1 MLRAKIDLRQP
12 IFLLKFTED
21 RDRFKVQETPG
32 SQGFSMELHLSSTS
46 MGLSPSNKLTGR

>member
-32 SQGFSMELHLSSTS
+32 SQGFSMEL
-46 MGLSPSNKLTGR
+46 R

>member
-21 RDRFKVQETPG
+21 RDSDRFKVQETPG
-32 SQGFSMELHLSSTS
+32 S
-46 MGLSPSNKLTGR
+46 

>member
-21 RDRFKVQETPG
+21 RRTVTVSSKGQHPVPKVPDLQPKHH
-32 SQGFSMELHLSSTS
+32 Q
-46 MGLSPSNKLTGR
+46 

>member
-21 RDRFKVQETPG
+21 RDRFNVCVQETPG
-32 SQGFSMELHLSSTS
+32 SQDFSMELRFLIELSR
-46 MGLSPSNKLTGR
+46 SNKLTGR